1 MTKRSRWS
9 RALLLFTVLM
19 IVLATEPAS
28 SHLRASSLLLR
39 FATPDAPTFVARLG
53 VHVVDESAFVLAAP
67 TGPTRARLYVPR
79 GVPDAPGVVVLHGV
93 HRLGVD
99 EPRLGRFARA
109 IASSGVVVL
118 TPEVKEL
125 TEYRIDAASI
135 GTIGAASRHLATML
149 NRTGVGVLGMS
160 FAGGLTLLA
169 AADPRWESTISFVV
183 AVGAHDDLSR
193 VLRFF
198 AEDKIAYPDGHLLEM
213 KAHDYGM
220 LVLVHSHVEDFF
232 AAEDVEVARDAI
244 RLWLW
249 ERPDEARARAHA
261 MSAPGRAK
269 LERFF
274 VKDPALAPELL
285 AVIAKYEGSTLGV
298 SPHLHLGSIH
308 VPVFLLHGAGDSVIP
323 PTETLWLARDV
334 PAPWLRATLV
344 SEAIQHV
351 EIHGE
356 PSVHQ
361 RWQLVDFMS
370 QVLDEAEA
378 EPRARPR

>member
-1 MTKRSRWS
+1 MTKKSRWS
-9 RALLLFTVLM
+9 RALLLCTVLM

-28 SHLRASSLLLR
+28 THLRAASLLIR
-39 FATPDAPTFVARLG
+39 FATPDSPTFVARIG
-53 VHVVDESAFVLAAP
+53 VHEVDESALVLDAP

-79 GVPDAPGVVVLHGV
+79 GVPDAPGVVVVHGV

-125 TEYRIDAASI
+125 TEYRIDAGSI
-135 GTIGAASRHLATML
+135 GTIGAAAQYLAIKL
-149 NRTGVGVLGMS
+149 DRRAVGVLGMS
-160 FAGGLTLLA
+160 FAGGLSLLA
-169 AADPRWESTISFVV
+169 AASPRWASVIAFVV

-198 AEDKIAYPDGHLLEM
+198 AEDKIQAPSGAVLEM

-220 LVLVHSHVEDFF
+220 LVLVHSHVPDFF
-232 AAEDVEVARDAI
+232 APEDVEIATDAI

-249 ERPDEARARAHA
+249 EKKDEARTRSEA
-261 MSAPGRAK
+261 MTPPGKEK
-269 LERFF
+269 LARFF
-274 VKDPALAPELL
+274 AKDPAMANELL
-285 AVIAKYEGSTLGV
+285 GVIAKYEGTMGDV
-298 SPHLHLGSIH
+298 SPHDHLASLH
-308 VPVFLLHGAGDSVIP
+308 VPVYLLHGAGDSVIP
-323 PTETLWLARDV
+323 PTETLWLAQDV
-334 PAPWLRATLV
+334 PSRWVRATLV

-356 PSVHQ
+356 PTVNQ

-370 QVLDEAEA
+370 RVLDEAEA
-378 EPRARPR
+378 EAHGAAR

>member
-1 MTKRSRWS
+1 MSKKSRWS
-9 RALLLFTVLM
+9 RALLLFSVLM
-19 IVLATEPAS
+19 IALATEPAS
-28 SHLRASSLLLR
+28 THLRAASLLLR
-39 FATPDAPTFVARLG
+39 FATPDAPTFVARIG
-53 VHVVDESAFVLAAP
+53 VHEVDESAFVLEAP

-79 GVPDAPGVVVLHGV
+79 GVPDAPGVIVVHGV

-118 TPEVKEL
+118 TPEVKDL
-125 TEYRIDAASI
+125 TEYRIDVASI
-135 GTIGAASRHLATML
+135 GTIGAAARHLATRL
-149 NRTGVGVLGMS
+149 DRRAVGVLGMS
-160 FAGGLTLLA
+160 FAGGLSLLA
-169 AADPRWESTISFVV
+169 AADPQWESAIAFVV

-198 AEDKIAYPDGHLLEM
+198 AEDRIADPDGTMLEL

-232 AAEDVEVARDAI
+232 AAEDVDVAKDAI

-249 ERPDEARARAHA
+249 EKKDDARVRAEAMTPPGKEKLARLFA
-261 MSAPGRAK
+261 
-269 LERFF
+269 
-274 VKDPALAPELL
+274 KDPAMAPELL
-285 AVIAKYEGSTLGV
+285 FVIAKYEAATHDV
-298 SPHLHLGSIH
+298 SPHDRLGSLH
-308 VPVFLLHGAGDSVIP
+308 VPVYLLHGAGDSVIP

-334 PAPWLRATLV
+334 PPRWVRAALV

-356 PSVHQ
+356 PTVNQ

-370 QVLDEAEA
+370 RVLDEAEA
-378 EPRARPR
+378 EAHAGTR